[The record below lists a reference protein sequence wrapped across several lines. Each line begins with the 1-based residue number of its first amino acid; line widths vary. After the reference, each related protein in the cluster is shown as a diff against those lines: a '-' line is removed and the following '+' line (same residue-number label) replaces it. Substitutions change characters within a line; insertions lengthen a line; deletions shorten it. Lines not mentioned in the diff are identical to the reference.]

1 MKSYKTAATRV
12 EKLQNRSDKGWKVTK
27 QERQGLESYKI
38 GATRVGKLQNRSDK
52 GWKVTVKSGSVQ

>member
-27 QERQGLESYKI
+27 QERQGLKSYKT
-38 GATRVGKLQNRSDK
+38 GATRVEKLQNRSEK
-52 GWKVTVKSGSVQ
+52 GLKVTKK